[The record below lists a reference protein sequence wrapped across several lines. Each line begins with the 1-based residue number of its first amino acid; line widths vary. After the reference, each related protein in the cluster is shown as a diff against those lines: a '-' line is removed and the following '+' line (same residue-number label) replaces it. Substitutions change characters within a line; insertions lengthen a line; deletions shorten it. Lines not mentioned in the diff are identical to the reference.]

1 MEHPENKAR
10 RSPRLRSKQEIMNLL
25 GEYEVSRHHTSLVK
39 FCKDHQVPT
48 GTFYTWQR
56 YQREGKYSDK
66 GKFIEIPLDSVPVV
80 KENAGVVFASLSSGE
95 LTIQLHQYVE
105 PGYIKALL
113 GKQKGS

>member
-1 MEHPENKAR
+1 MEHPDNQAR
-10 RSPRLRSKQEIMNLL
+10 RTLRLRSKQEIIHLL
-25 GEYEVSRHHTSLVK
+25 HAYEKSKQHTSLIK

-48 GTFYTWQR
+48 GTFYTWLR

-66 GKFIEIPLDSVPVV
+66 GKFIKLSLDSVPLV
-80 KENAGVVFASLSSGE
+80 KENAGAVFASLSSGE
-95 LTIQLHQYVE
+95 LTIQFHQYVE

>member
-1 MEHPENKAR
+1 MEHPENKPR
-10 RSPRLRSKQEIMNLL
+10 RTLRLRSKQEIINLL
-25 GEYEVSRHHTSLVK
+25 REYEKSRQHTSLVK

-66 GKFIEIPLDSVPVV
+66 GKFIELPLDSVPLV
-80 KENAGVVFASLSSGE
+80 KENTVAVFASLSSGE

-105 PGYIKALL
+105 PGYIKALP
-113 GKQKGS
+113 GKQKES